1 MFHAWENQGSSL
13 LNVLMPDGFLI
24 APRWIRPT
32 LTASLTATECLL
44 ASESAEIAPVRL
56 HSCNVVSTPGIRWV
70 RWGGRGDEMRLRGV
84 VIRSPGTDQTLATGG
99 GRPTS
104 VHRHRSRVVW
114 HSADEGTLYSSTAWI
129 CVCRLQRC
137 TAAGGRCAPLKSAD
151 TGPSTARAKGARI
164 FIN

>member
-1 MFHAWENQGSSL
+1 
-13 LNVLMPDGFLI
+13 MPGGFPI
-24 APRWIRPT
+24 APQWISPI
-32 LTASLTATECLL
+32 LTAGLTATECLS
-44 ASESAEIAPVRL
+44 ASESAESAPVRL

-84 VIRSPGTDQTLATGG
+84 VLRSPGTDQTLATGG

-114 HSADEGTLYSSTAWI
+114 LRPDEGTLCSSTAST
-129 CVCRLQRC
+129 CDCRLQRR
-137 TAAGGRCAPLKSAD
+137 TLRHAQGAPLKSAD
-151 TGPSTARAKGARI
+151 TDPSTARMEVPRD